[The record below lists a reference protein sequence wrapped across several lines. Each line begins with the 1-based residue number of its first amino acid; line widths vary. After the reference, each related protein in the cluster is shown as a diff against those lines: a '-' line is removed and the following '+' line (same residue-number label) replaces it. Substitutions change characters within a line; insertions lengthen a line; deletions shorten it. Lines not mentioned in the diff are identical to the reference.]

1 MAGKVVNSSFV
12 LLSKIVASRQDSPS
26 KAATS
31 YIRKPLLGIWA
42 NDMTIN

>member
-12 LLSKIVASRQDSPS
+12 FLNKFDTSRQESAS

-31 YIRKPLLGIWA
+31 HIRKPLGVMLKRRQ
-42 NDMTIN
+42 NN